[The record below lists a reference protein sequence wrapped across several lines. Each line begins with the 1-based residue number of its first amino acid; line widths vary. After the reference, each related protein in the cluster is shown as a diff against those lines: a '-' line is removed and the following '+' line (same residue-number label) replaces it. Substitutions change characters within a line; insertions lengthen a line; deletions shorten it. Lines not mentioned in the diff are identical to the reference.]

1 MCLCVGSEAGGRGG
15 SCTTEVALEVTN
27 NGPHISCSCQNPED
41 RTQTLGG
48 KGGSCGL
55 QLLFEF
61 WSDLKVVFPFF
72 PTERLI
78 DFFSFSKKLILSFC
92 DSLAWKSEQQTSL
105 VRGLCYWTQAKIPAW
120 KIKKHIPDR

>member
-48 KGGSCGL
+48 ERGSCGL

-72 PTERLI
+72 FPLK
-78 DFFSFSKKLILSFC
+78 D
-92 DSLAWKSEQQTSL
+92 
-105 VRGLCYWTQAKIPAW
+105 
-120 KIKKHIPDR
+120 